1 MRIQFD
7 DPARADAF
15 LSHLRTLPG
24 WIAFADGPGELE
36 IIVPDAI
43 DQASERKR
51 AVAQLRIWDRTQRN
65 TVARDSPEC

>member
-24 WIAFADGPGELE
+24 WIAFTDGPGELE
-36 IIVPDAI
+36 IIVPEAI
-43 DQASERKR
+43 DQASEPKR
-51 AVAQLRIWDRTQRN
+51 AIAQLRIWERTQPN